1 MRVKGIHDLA
11 EVTPGREIQ
20 CDVLVVGAGPVGL
33 TLARAL
39 AGKGLEVVVLD
50 AGPATPI
57 TEPSQAGVHFDRLE
71 YKGATEGRAFGLGG
85 TSSLWGGQLLPVR
98 DADLCGR
105 PQIGAPQWPIAY
117 EELERHFGQLQ
128 RWLHV
133 GQSAFDL
140 GVIRELRPDSRP
152 DRRPDASRSLAQL
165 RWLDWTPRR
174 SQWMPFDRRNIAKA
188 WRRELAAA
196 RGIHIWLNA
205 HAGDWHFNTP
215 PGPRVLG
222 TVEAKSA
229 NGHTLRLRPGVVAI
243 CAGGLESARAVL
255 EMNLQ
260 AGGLAPGID
269 RFAGRHLHDHLSM
282 RIARIE
288 VVDRTRL
295 QRLFAPSFEGATM
308 RSLRMELSPDYL
320 AREHLPA
327 LYAHIIAVA
336 PADSAFAVV
345 RDMLRAAQRGHMGAA
360 IRGAARMSKALPGIA
375 DILYWRYLGKR
386 LAFPRD
392 SSLYLSVDFE
402 QAPQR
407 ENRVY
412 LGESG
417 PDGRRPLH
425 IDWDITPDAP
435 RIGQAVQKAF
445 QAFWSE
451 NQLETVARLDFIDLE
466 TAGAGADWVS
476 NLYGLYH
483 PAGTTRMARD
493 PELGVV
499 DTDLRIH
506 GTRNAFVVGSSVFPS
521 MGAANPTF
529 TAMALALRLAEFI
542 DRGDLLGKT

>member
-11 EVTPGREIQ
+11 EGTPGGEIQ

-39 AGKGLEVVVLD
+39 ADKGLQVVVLD
-50 AGPATPI
+50 SGPATPT
-57 TEPSQAGVHFDRLE
+57 TEPPPARVHFDRRPYL
-71 YKGATEGRAFGLGG
+71 GATEGRAFGLGG

-98 DADLCGR
+98 DADLCER

-133 GQSAFDL
+133 GQSTFDL
-140 GVIRELRPDSRP
+140 GGTDRESPADSR
-152 DRRPDASRSLAQL
+152 SSLAEL

-188 WRRELAAA
+188 WRRELTAA

-205 HAGDWHFNTP
+205 HAGGWHFNAP

-222 TVEAKSA
+222 AVEAKSA
-229 NGHTLRLRPGVVAI
+229 NGHTLRLRPGAVAI

-255 EMNLQ
+255 DMNLQ
-260 AGGLAPGID
+260 SGGLAPGID
-269 RFAGRHLHDHLSM
+269 RFAGRRLHDHLSM

-288 VVDRTRL
+288 AVDRTRL

-308 RSLRMELSPDYL
+308 RSLRMELSPEYL
-320 AREHLPA
+320 AREQLPA

-360 IRGAARMSKALPGIA
+360 IRGAARIPKALPGIA
-375 DILYWRYLGKR
+375 DMSYWRYWGKR

-392 SSLYLSVDFE
+392 SSLFLSVDFE
-402 QAPQR
+402 QAPQH

-417 PDGRRPLH
+417 PDGKRPLH
-425 IDWDITPDAP
+425 VDWDLTSDAP
-435 RIGQAVQKAF
+435 RIGQAVQRAF
-445 QAFWSE
+445 QAFWRE
-451 NQLETVARLDFIDLE
+451 NQLEKVARLDFIDLK
-466 TAGAGADWVS
+466 TAGADWVS

-529 TAMALALRLAEFI
+529 TAMALALRLAQFI
-542 DRGDLLGKT
+542 DRGHLSAKT